1 MRSISACGC
10 LKNNDPSAI
19 PILVLKFQSPATQPN
34 SASFFSCTSVQCP
47 HANVPMPNE
56 NTYPCQLLFCL
67 SFIRML
73 WKFAT
78 DHPTE
83 VEPVYYMSG
92 TLIDSRD
99 QVMKLVKGSNYEAT
113 KKLFSN
119 LSSVHVH
126 SLFKKITNQ
135 SSELVRNAVVVAV
148 VVCFVVPCCCP
159 RKTMVLSFVEIQGCT
174 FPWRSPCVMFFDLS
188 SFPHTSIYSVVFQW
202 FWTTPCLDGR
212 RRRVGRYVPHQQW

>member
-1 MRSISACGC
+1 
-10 LKNNDPSAI
+10 
-19 PILVLKFQSPATQPN
+19 
-34 SASFFSCTSVQCP
+34 
-47 HANVPMPNE
+47 
-56 NTYPCQLLFCL
+56 
-67 SFIRML
+67 ML

-174 FPWRSPCVMFFDLS
+174 FP
-188 SFPHTSIYSVVFQW
+188 
-202 FWTTPCLDGR
+202 
-212 RRRVGRYVPHQQW
+212 

>member
-1 MRSISACGC
+1 
-10 LKNNDPSAI
+10 
-19 PILVLKFQSPATQPN
+19 
-34 SASFFSCTSVQCP
+34 
-47 HANVPMPNE
+47 
-56 NTYPCQLLFCL
+56 
-67 SFIRML
+67 ML

-148 VVCFVVPCCCP
+148 VVCFVVPYCCP

-174 FPWRSPCVMFFDLS
+174 FP
-188 SFPHTSIYSVVFQW
+188 
-202 FWTTPCLDGR
+202 
-212 RRRVGRYVPHQQW
+212 